1 MADPADPDSCV
12 TALLA
17 AQDAISV
24 GQLVVVTHGPGFTG
38 FYASLHAEY
47 PNLGITV
54 LRVPESTD
62 GLRAAQRLAAVQPGR
77 FVELVIDVAGRPHE
91 TRMVPVEATGLG
103 NFPLG
108 PADVV
113 LVSQGAGGSGL
124 ALAQVLACCG
134 AAIAVLGPDMPG
146 SDGEGMAGLEQ
157 LRAAGARVGSEVVDL
172 TNKADMAAAVRRIER
187 KLGLV
192 TAIVQAAEPSAPRPL
207 GGLTEPEMRAH
218 VAAQTMG
225 LSQLLGAIRPERLRL
240 IATFGSI
247 ASRYGMGRASLLA
260 LASGSLA
267 SQAER
272 AAETIPGCRALH
284 IDWPAWSGPEQ
295 AERPAMT
302 DRLARAGVTVIGVNE
317 GSRLLLK
324 MLTTPDFPASVAV
337 HGRIGLLGRPPAAGH
352 LTGRF
357 LQAVRTYYP
366 GVELVCE
373 ARISPRT
380 DQYLADYLV
389 DGVSVLPAAMAL
401 EALAQAAS
409 VLAGRP
415 VRRAVG
421 VSVDSPVVVRT
432 GGADPGAV
440 IRICALRDGDTVTAV
455 LRCEES
461 SFAVDHVRAVF
472 SCGLQAADAA
482 TSRGAAL
489 PELEE
494 VAASDAGIVDGTE
507 LYRTICFQSGRFRR
521 AALLPEVT
529 SRSCRALVE
538 GDDNQAWFSG
548 LADPA
553 DAQLVLGSPGLT
565 DATWHVLQA
574 CVPHRRLQ
582 LAGCDSVLFSG
593 LAADGAVEVRAA
605 LARDPR
611 QQATTA
617 SSALRKSVVPA
628 QSPGPEAITPPAGP
642 SEYVWDVEAV
652 DSAGLPIVTWR
663 GLRLRDTGP
672 LARTESWPPALL
684 AAYLERSAAAL
695 GLDPELRIAVRCG
708 QPDGTAP
715 RDAAHAVVPKPS
727 PAADERPRPQ
737 AVPGSGP
744 AVPPETSA
752 GGPAG
757 AAGGP
762 LAACAATGSGALA
775 GFTLTVW
782 AADSVACGWAA
793 AEPARERQP
802 TADQSKVEPPR
813 RRAGPGRDA
822 GRYAQPARRTV
833 GLAGRA
839 APRREGLPDSFRHAC
854 GLGRCSRRR
863 SRRGTLGAG
872 TRGRSDRRLHGRRAR
887 RRPSA
892 GRDRDHDRETARG
905 AAGAR

>member
-1 MADPADPDSCV
+1 MAVSETGRSWRIRAATREPFRALVPQLFDDDPAADRVLAIVPDPADPDSCV
-12 TALLA
+12 AALLA
-17 AQDAISV
+17 AQDAITV

-77 FVELVIDVAGRPHE
+77 FSELVIDVAGRPNE
-91 TRMVPVEATGLG
+91 PRMVPVEATGLG
-103 NFPLG
+103 SFPLG

-113 LVSQGAGGSGL
+113 LVSRGAGGSGL

-134 AAIAVLGPDMPG
+134 AAIAVLGPDVPG

-172 TNKADMAAAVRRIER
+172 TSKADMAAAVRRIER

-192 TAIVQAAEPSAPRPL
+192 TAIVQAAEPSAPRPV
-207 GGLTEPEMRAH
+207 GGLTESEMRAH

-225 LSQLLGAIRPERLRL
+225 LSQLLDAIRPERLRL

-295 AERPAMT
+295 AGRPAMT
-302 DRLARAGVTVIGVNE
+302 DRLARAGVTVIGVDE

-337 HGRIGLLGRPPAAGH
+337 HGRIGLLGRPPAAGR

-357 LQAVRTYYP
+357 LQAMRTYYP

-380 DQYLADYLV
+380 DPYLADYLV

-494 VAASDAGIVDGTE
+494 VPASDAGIVDGTE
-507 LYRTICFQSGRFRR
+507 LYGTICFQSGRFRR

-538 GDDNQAWFSG
+538 GDDNQAWFG
-548 LADPA
+548 DLADPA

-582 LAGCDSVLFSG
+582 LAGCDCVLFSG

-605 LARDPR
+605 LVRDPR
-611 QQATTA
+611 QQAPAA
-617 SSALRKSVVPA
+617 SSAARRKSVVPA
-628 QSPGPEAITPPAGP
+628 QSPGPEASTPLAGP

-672 LARTESWPPALL
+672 LPRSEAWPPALL
-684 AAYLERSAAAL
+684 AAYLERSAVAL
-695 GLDPELRIAVRCG
+695 GLDPELRIAVRSG

-715 RDAAHAVVPKPS
+715 RDAADAVVPKPS
-727 PAADERPRPQ
+727 PPADERPRQ
-737 AVPGSGP
+737 PGR
-744 AVPPETSA
+744 TR
-752 GGPAG
+752 
-757 AAGGP
+757 AAGRRGP
-762 LAACAATGSGALA
+762 RGHQPEARPGQPEARWLPASRR
-775 GFTLTVW
+775 
-782 AADSVACGWAA
+782 AA
-793 AEPARERQP
+793 APW
-802 TADQSKVEPPR
+802 
-813 RRAGPGRDA
+813 RDL
-822 GRYAQPARRTV
+822 R
-833 GLAGRA
+833 
-839 APRREGLPDSFRHAC
+839 
-854 GLGRCSRRR
+854 
-863 SRRGTLGAG
+863 
-872 TRGRSDRRLHGRRAR
+872 
-887 RRPSA
+887 
-892 GRDRDHDRETARG
+892 
-905 AAGAR
+905 